1 LPKIQQGSLQLEAL
15 QWCVDQKYCMLPLH
29 NSGIHPMQTFSQYA
43 ATRLL
48 RSHTAR
54 AQSFGGIALQT
65 GNIETCAGIDLI
77 TGMPV
82 FIYTMPEKPQ
92 AIPEVYS
99 EAIPTVLE
107 VGFEHDLWF
116 LVTSSAP
123 GFTPLKPILTQPRL
137 EWLVRASSRALA
149 DAHGGGLQHG
159 NLEPSHFYASAD
171 HLLLEG
177 WGLPWGAAQSD
188 YQAPE
193 TNISFAT
200 DVFAWARCMTM
211 FGKGKP
217 RLMLD
222 GEFGRLIGHCLNP
235 RPSERPTAQELV
247 LALEQVLPPRT
258 PNAPDIAQTALEL
271 SATEYLE
278 TERSQEKPIKRTKRL
293 EPAPKPE
300 QPAVVVVKPS
310 KPELPKPEEPPATN
324 PPVSSLEPEQIRSLE
339 PEPTEPIQPFAL
351 DPQPSAAL
359 DDSPEARLDALE
371 AELLPKANPY
381 TLETRLFETPLTP
394 PEPVVANFEPAPDVL
409 PEPAAEVSKSHELPE
424 PAVVNT
430 ISTEPAAIQ
439 PEQPVVAQPEPSVV
453 AQPEQPVVA
462 QLSEPEHLAADEPD
476 VALPSRAS
484 SRVTEDSDADAPR
497 LAPIRIGFD
506 EDDQSWRSV
515 VTPPKPRW
523 NMGRY
528 VLIALV
534 LGGLLVLGAVLL
546 GRPSQATNPNPRT
559 LAVSG
564 NPNTGS
570 VVTFAVR
577 GADGVQGRLI
587 VVSAPS
593 GSQLA
598 TGALL
603 ATVPGPVAF
612 PKDGEYRLRLEVA
625 GYNSAEITVRVP
637 QEKQVNLELPR

>member
-1 LPKIQQGSLQLEAL
+1 
-15 QWCVDQKYCMLPLH
+15 
-29 NSGIHPMQTFSQYA
+29 MQTFSQYA
-43 ATRLL
+43 ATRSL

-65 GNIETCAGIDLI
+65 GNIETSAGIDLI

-99 EAIPTVLE
+99 EAIPSVLE
-107 VGFEHDLWF
+107 VGFEHGLWF

-278 TERSQEKPIKRTKRL
+278 TERSREKPIKRTKRL
-293 EPAPKPE
+293 EVPTKLE
-300 QPAVVVVKPS
+300 QPAVVVKPS
-310 KPELPKPEEPPATN
+310 KPELPKLEGREKQEEADEPLVRLEPEDGQVLEPEQTR
-324 PPVSSLEPEQIRSLE
+324 SLEPEQTRSLEPEQTRSLE
-339 PEPTEPIQPFAL
+339 PEPEQRS
-351 DPQPSAAL
+351 DL

-371 AELLPKANPY
+371 AELLPKTNPY
-381 TLETRLFETPLTP
+381 TLETQLFETPLSGLSTLP
-394 PEPVVANFEPAPDVL
+394 EGAVVGAEPVAEVMPPAPVGDVL
-409 PEPAAEVSKSHELPE
+409 PESSGLELPQSEPMAQVEPAAESFISE
-424 PAVVNT
+424 P
-430 ISTEPAAIQ
+430 
-439 PEQPVVAQPEPSVV
+439 PS
-453 AQPEQPVVA
+453 QFEQPVVA

-506 EDDQSWRSV
+506 EEDQSWRSV
-515 VTPPKPRW
+515 VTPPKPKW

-528 VLIALV
+528 VLIALL
-534 LGGLLVLGAVLL
+534 LGGLIVLGAVLL
-546 GRPSQATNPNPRT
+546 GRPSQTTNPNPRT

-564 NPNTGS
+564 NSNTGS

-577 GADGVQGRLI
+577 GAEGVQGRLI

-612 PKDGEYRLRLEVA
+612 PKDGEYRLRLEVS

>member
-1 LPKIQQGSLQLEAL
+1 
-15 QWCVDQKYCMLPLH
+15 MLPLY
-29 NSGIHPMQTFSQYA
+29 NSGIYPMQTFSQYA

-107 VGFEHDLWF
+107 VGFEHELWF

-123 GFTPLKPILTQPRL
+123 GYTPLKPILTQPRL

-149 DAHGGGLQHG
+149 DAHSGGLQHG
-159 NLEPSHFYASAD
+159 NLEPCHFYASAD

-177 WGLPWGAAQSD
+177 WGLPWGAAQPD

-217 RLMLD
+217 RLLLD

-258 PNAPDIAQTALEL
+258 HNAPDIAQTALEL

-293 EPAPKPE
+293 EPAPKPD
-300 QPAVVVVKPS
+300 QPVVVVKPS
-310 KPELPKPEEPPATN
+310 KPELPKPEAPVASFEPNQTSVAKPEQTQ
-324 PPVSSLEPEQIRSLE
+324 SFESEQTQSLEPLPLTTLS
-339 PEPTEPIQPFAL
+339 
-351 DPQPSAAL
+351 PQPLAPNPQPVAS

-371 AELLPKANPY
+371 AELTKSNPY
-381 TLETRLFETPLTP
+381 TLETQLFETPP
-394 PEPVVANFEPAPDVL
+394 KPAPATL
-409 PEPAAEVSKSHELPE
+409 EPMPVNEPLLEPPVIELPE
-424 PAVVNT
+424 PELSKSKSVVLT
-430 ISTEPAAIQ
+430 PTQ
-439 PEQPVVAQPEPSVV
+439 VVAEPMEVEPEP
-453 AQPEQPVVA
+453 PVVA

-497 LAPIRIGFD
+497 PAPIRIGFD
-506 EDDQSWRSV
+506 EEDQSWRSV
-515 VTPPKPRW
+515 VTPPKPRF

-528 VLIALV
+528 VLIALL
-534 LGGLLVLGAVLL
+534 LGGLMVLGAVLL
-546 GRPSQATNPNPRT
+546 ARPNQPNPNPRT
-559 LAVSG
+559 LKVSG
-564 NPNTGS
+564 NSSSGS

-577 GADGVQGRLI
+577 GAEGVQGRLI

-598 TGALL
+598 VGALI

-612 PKDGEYRLRLEVA
+612 PKDGEYRLRLEVT

>member
-1 LPKIQQGSLQLEAL
+1 
-15 QWCVDQKYCMLPLH
+15 MLPLH
-29 NSGIHPMQTFSQYA
+29 NSGIYPMQTFSQYA

-149 DAHGGGLQHG
+149 DAHSGGLQHG

-177 WGLPWGAAQSD
+177 WGLPWGAAQPD

-258 PNAPDIAQTALEL
+258 SNPQDIAQTALEL

-300 QPAVVVVKPS
+300 QPAVVVKPS
-310 KPELPKPEEPPATN
+310 KPELPKPEAPAVINPSPASSLELNNAQVLEPEQTR
-324 PPVSSLEPEQIRSLE
+324 SLEPEQTRSLE
-339 PEPTEPIQPFAL
+339 PEQPAA
-351 DPQPSAAL
+351 DP

-381 TLETRLFETPLTP
+381 TLETRLFETPLTLP
-394 PEPVVANFEPAPDVL
+394 EPSNPEPATDTPPASETSPEPV
-409 PEPAAEVSKSHELPE
+409 AESKPVELPE
-424 PAVVNT
+424 PIIEVVVA
-430 ISTEPAAIQ
+430 EPATH
-439 PEQPVVAQPEPSVV
+439 
-453 AQPEQPVVA
+453 QPEQPVVA

-506 EDDQSWRSV
+506 EEDQSWRSV

-534 LGGLLVLGAVLL
+534 LGGLIVLGAVLL
-546 GRPSQATNPNPRT
+546 ARPRQATNPNPRT

-564 NPNTGS
+564 NPTTGS

-577 GADGVQGRLI
+577 GAEGVQGRLI

-612 PKDGEYRLRLEVA
+612 PKDGEYRLRLEVS